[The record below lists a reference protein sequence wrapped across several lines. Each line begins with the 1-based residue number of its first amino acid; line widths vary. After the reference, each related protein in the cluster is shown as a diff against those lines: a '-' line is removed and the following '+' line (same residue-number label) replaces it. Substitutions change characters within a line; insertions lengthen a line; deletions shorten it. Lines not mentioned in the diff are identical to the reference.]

1 MKILLIHPKMGHGP
15 VTDKDR
21 GKLRSKLF
29 TNPMMTLPA
38 VASCIP
44 SQYTVRLLHED
55 YEDVN
60 YSQDCDLV
68 GISCFTMYAL
78 RAYGIAD
85 EFRRRGVPV
94 VLGGYH
100 PTALPEEAKQHAD
113 SVVMGEAEL
122 CFPHLL
128 EDLEQDKLKSFYR
141 SELWARPEQIPP
153 LRRDLLSIQ
162 PLVDGI
168 RATRGCPH
176 GCQYCSITCFYNH
189 TFRKRPIMNV
199 INEMKSIPRKLLLIH
214 DANLTADVNY
224 TKALFKEMI
233 KEKVNKKWLGN
244 GNIYVLGT
252 DEQLLRLA
260 RKAGCIGWTTGI
272 ESISQESLN
281 GVNKSANNVQKYRH
295 WIKTIKKHDMAV
307 FGLIM
312 FGFDHDYPDVF
323 EKTSE
328 ALREWDID
336 TGEFNIFTPLP
347 GTPLFNQME
356 NEGRI
361 LTKDWSQYTQTRV
374 VFQPKHMTPQELNDG
389 FQDVVREFHHP
400 LKMIKRTVRL
410 ARVSFSPSTMLLI
423 PAIDYSHR
431 IWYGREFDL

>member
-1 MKILLIHPKMGHGP
+1 MNILLVHPKMGHGP
-15 VTDKDR
+15 VTDTDR
-21 GKLRSKLF
+21 GRLRSKLF

-44 SQYTVRLLHED
+44 PPHAIRLLYED
-55 YEDVN
+55 YEDID
-60 YSQDCDLV
+60 YSQHYDLV
-68 GISCFTMYAL
+68 GVSCFTMYAL
-78 RAYGIAD
+78 RAYDIAD

-113 SVVMGEAEL
+113 AVVMGEAEL
-122 CFPHLL
+122 CFPPLL
-128 EDLEQDKLKSFYR
+128 EDLEHGTLKPFYR
-141 SELWARPEQIPP
+141 SELWTKPEEIPP
-153 LRRDLLSIQ
+153 LRRDLLTIQ

-189 TFRKRPIMNV
+189 TFRKRPISNV
-199 INEMKSIPRKLLLIH
+199 IDEMKSISRKLLFIH

-224 TKALFKEMI
+224 SKELFKEMI
-233 KEKVNKKWLGN
+233 KKKVNKKWLGN
-244 GNIYVLGT
+244 GNIYILGT
-252 DEQLLRLA
+252 DEKFLQLA

-281 GVNKSANNVQKYRH
+281 GVNKPANKVEKYGQ
-295 WIKTIKKHDMAV
+295 WIKTIKKHGMAV
-307 FGLIM
+307 LGLIM
-312 FGFDHDYPDVF
+312 FGFDYDYPDVF

-328 ALREWDID
+328 ALREWEID

-347 GTPLFNQME
+347 GTPMFYQMDH
-356 NEGRI
+356 EGRI

-374 VFQPKHMTPQELNDG
+374 VFQPKNMTPEELNDG
-389 FQDVVREFHHP
+389 FQEVVREFHRP
-400 LKMIKRTVRL
+400 FNMIKRTVRL
-410 ARVSFSPSTMLLI
+410 MGVSFRPSTMFLI
-423 PAIDYSHR
+423 PPIDYSHR